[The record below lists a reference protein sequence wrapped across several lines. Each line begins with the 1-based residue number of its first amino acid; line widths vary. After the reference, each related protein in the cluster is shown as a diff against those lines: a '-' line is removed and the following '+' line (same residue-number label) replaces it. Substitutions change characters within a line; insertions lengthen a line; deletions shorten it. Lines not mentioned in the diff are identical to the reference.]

1 VLAGCR
7 GVEWD
12 AELWLRHACT
22 PSPTGYAP
30 PSPDW
35 SVFDPDGGWLG
46 EVWMP
51 EPFCPADIET
61 GEVPGVL
68 TGGLGVEYIV

>member
-1 VLAGCR
+1 
-7 GVEWD
+7 
-12 AELWLRHACT
+12 
-22 PSPTGYAP
+22 
-30 PSPDW
+30 
-35 SVFDPDGGWLG
+35 
-46 EVWMP
+46 MP